1 MLSNKVL
8 QSIRG
13 TENTMDYSIFHVE
26 KYRHGKIEK
35 NDLDGSKKVT
45 IADHVGYYDVYECES
60 TKKRKRC

>member
-1 MLSNKVL
+1 
-8 QSIRG
+8 
-13 TENTMDYSIFHVE
+13 MDYSIFHVE

-60 TKKRKRC
+60 TKKRKRLIGKIQKRLKPSKSR